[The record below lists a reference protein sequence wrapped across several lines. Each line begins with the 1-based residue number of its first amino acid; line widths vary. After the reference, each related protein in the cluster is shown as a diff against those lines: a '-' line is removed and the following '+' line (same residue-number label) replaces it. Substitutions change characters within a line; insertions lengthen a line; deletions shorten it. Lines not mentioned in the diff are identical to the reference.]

1 MRTDLGRNISQETDS
16 LALQVKSCDLCTC
29 DVLTATG
36 VFAYFSYVSLFVSF
50 FPFFRSFIERN
61 SLVNMRYALKM
72 FYACRRS
79 SDNRLILVL
88 Q

>member
-50 FPFFRSFIERN
+50 FPSFIERN